1 MAIVEKSILINL
13 SQDQVYHIAQDYYI
27 RPQWDTFS
35 KKIEFLNG
43 AKQAEPGV
51 KVSVHA
57 HNGLKM
63 IVEYVA
69 VKAPERA
76 AIKMVSGPAF
86 FEKFAGTWIFAKQ
99 TDNSTHVTFR
109 YGYQSKWFLIRPIF
123 DRLIGI
129 QFGWD
134 TNRRLKA
141 LKEFCEASAS
151 IRNEDLTISES

>member
-86 FEKFAGTWIFAKQ
+86 FEKFAGTWIFDKHG
-99 TDNSTHVTFR
+99 DDSTHVTFR
-109 YGYQSKWFLIRPIF
+109 YGYQSKWFMIQPLF
-123 DRLIGI
+123 DRLIGL

-134 TNRRLKA
+134 TNRRLTA
-141 LKEFCEASAS
+141 LKEFCEAS
-151 IRNEDLTISES
+151 

>member
-43 AKQAEPGV
+43 AKQAETGV
-51 KVSVHA
+51 K
-57 HNGLKM
+57 
-63 IVEYVA
+63 
-69 VKAPERA
+69 
-76 AIKMVSGPAF
+76 VSGPAF
-86 FEKFAGTWIFAKQ
+86 FEKFAGTWIFANQ

-134 TNRRLKA
+134 TNRRLNA

-151 IRNEDLTISES
+151 KRNEDLSISES